1 MERERESRERNN
13 GWERVRTRRE
23 RRVSAR
29 LRTTEGSRLTIRG
42 STTGQHYSY
51 MQANWT
57 DHKDVTSF
65 YFTRFPEDATA
76 EELWYHFKQTGDVR
90 EVFIPRK

>member
-1 MERERESRERNN
+1 MGEKWRERERVERE
-13 GWERVRTRRE
+13 
-23 RRVSAR
+23 
-29 LRTTEGSRLTIRG
+29 
-42 STTGQHYSY
+42 TTGGRELGHYSY